1 MPKVNKAWPIVVGFR
16 TTEAGRQK
24 LDELARRLRRPRADV
39 LRLLVAMA
47 QPSDLPGVRF
57 VAQTHEAPVGVE
69 RDGY

>member
-1 MPKVNKAWPIVVGFR
+1 MPKVNTAWPIVVGFR
-16 TTEAGRQK
+16 TTEAGQQK

-57 VAQTHEAPVGVE
+57 VAERDGVPVGVE
-69 RDGY
+69 LDGD

>member
-1 MPKVNKAWPIVVGFR
+1 MPKVSKKLPIVVGFR

-47 QPSDLPGVRF
+47 EPSDLPVVRF
-57 VAQTHEAPVGVE
+57 AAQVDGAPA
-69 RDGY
+69 